1 MMKSM
6 LTAAACGLFLSA
18 AAPAFGATYT
28 VDPNHS
34 AVVFKIGHLGVS
46 KVVGRFN
53 TFTGSFVVSD
63 AGALESTSVTV
74 QVTSVD
80 TAVARRDNHLR
91 GADFFNVAQ
100 FPTMTFA
107 STGVQALDD
116 DSFEVVGNL
125 TLHGVTRQ
133 VTVPM
138 QKLGTM
144 RDRQGV
150 SHIGAE
156 GHFTLKR
163 TDFGMTNMVG
173 DIGDDVEVSLFFE
186 ALQQ

>member
-6 LTAAACGLFLSA
+6 LTAAACGLFLAA

-28 VDPNHS
+28 IDPNHS

-53 TFTGSFVVSD
+53 AFTGGFAVSD
-63 AGALESTSVTV
+63 AGALESASVTV

-91 GADFFNVAQ
+91 TADFFNVAQ
-100 FPTMTFA
+100 FPTMTFV
-107 STGVQALDD
+107 STSVQSLDD

-125 TLHGVTRQ
+125 TLHGVTRS

-138 QKLGTM
+138 RKLGTM
-144 RDRQGV
+144 RDGQGV

-156 GHFTLKR
+156 GQLTVKR
-163 TDFGMTNMVG
+163 TDFGMSNMLDQV
-173 DIGDDVEVSLFFE
+173 GDDVEISLNFE